1 LSKWNIRIN
10 RGLLTG
16 LNDAFIISKKKRE
29 ELIAEDPKSAEIIR
43 PINQDSLDTLLK
55 LKQLLDVGAI
65 TQDEFDLEKKKLL

>member
-1 LSKWNIRIN
+1 MMPSLSLR
-10 RGLLTG
+10 
-16 LNDAFIISKKKRE
+16 KKKE